1 MVVFAYFFEESYI
14 FAVIMDP
21 LQTLFLATYFKL
33 SLLNWRSKFMEM
45 TECLVFKIIG
55 FTEQ

>member
-1 MVVFAYFFEESYI
+1 
-14 FAVIMDP
+14 MDP

-33 SLLNWRSKFMEM
+33 SLFNWRSKFMEM